1 MKVLVIG
8 LDGATWDLI
17 RPWAEN
23 GILPNLN
30 FLRKNG
36 VYGNLTS
43 TIPPVT
49 VPAWISF
56 VTGKNPGK
64 IGCYDFLTPR
74 KSLNNLRPI
83 TSKDIHGKTFYEI
96 LDENGK
102 KCIILNL
109 PGTYPPRIKEIVIT
123 SLLTQGDN
131 FIFPPELIHEIPQL
145 KNWRLVSDRSLYV
158 NGKIIEYIND
168 FIQLEKTRFEGA
180 KELLKKKPW
189 DFFFLLFNGTDALQH
204 IMYDKIKEKKG
215 DVVKLYKE
223 IDEYIG
229 WFINN
234 VPKDTNILVIS
245 DHGFRV
251 YKKTFFINGWLR
263 KEGYLKIKGRVKSRT
278 IRHRSEMETEN
289 AISKR
294 INIKLP
300 IFLLNY
306 YTWIYPVYAK
316 LRKIL
321 PIELRTDVAQPDSN
335 SSIAYCTSDP
345 ASNFGYIYI
354 NDKKRFIDGIVS
366 EKNYETYRDEI
377 INKLKKLKDPKTSE
391 TVIKKVWKKEEIY
404 FGSKLTTAPDIIL
417 EANEKY
423 YVTYSPPITKYFDDR
438 IVHNKHTRNGIFIAF
453 GLDLKKGYNLDI
465 KIYDLAPTILFMFDI
480 PIPKDMDGRVLK
492 EIFK

>member
-1 MKVLVIG
+1 M
-8 LDGATWDLI
+8 
-17 RPWAEN
+17 
-23 GILPNLN
+23 
-30 FLRKNG
+30 
-36 VYGNLTS
+36 
-43 TIPPVT
+43 
-49 VPAWISF
+49 
-56 VTGKNPGK
+56 
-64 IGCYDFLTPR
+64 
-74 KSLNNLRPI
+74 
-83 TSKDIHGKTFYEI
+83 
-96 LDENGK
+96 
-102 KCIILNL
+102 
-109 PGTYPPRIKEIVIT
+109 
-123 SLLTQGDN
+123 
-131 FIFPPELIHEIPQL
+131 
-145 KNWRLVSDRSLYV
+145 
-158 NGKIIEYIND
+158 
-168 FIQLEKTRFEGA
+168 
-180 KELLKKKPW
+180 
-189 DFFFLLFNGTDALQH
+189 LFNGTDALQH
-204 IMYDKIKEKKG
+204 IMYDKIIKG
-215 DVVKLYKE
+215 DFVKLYKE

-263 KEGYLKIKGRVKSRT
+263 KEGYLKIMPRVKSRT

-366 EKNYETYRDEI
+366 EKNYETYRNEI
-377 INKLKKLKDPKTSE
+377 INKLKKLKDPKTKE
-391 TVIKKVWKKEEIY
+391 TIIKKVWKKEEIY
-404 FGSKLTTAPDIIL
+404 FGYKLTTAPDIIL

-480 PIPKDMDGRVLK
+480 PIPKDMDGKVLK